1 MLIRTNLDERHV
13 GVKQNSGSV
22 GSKPFPLRK
31 SFFARFNK
39 RRGET
44 GGKIDWGRGREGDLV
59 KKTGRQGE
67 GST

>member
-31 SFFARFNK
+31 SFSHGSIK
-39 RRGET
+39 EE
-44 GGKIDWGRGREGDLV
+44 GGNEERGRLGYAYQIV
-59 KKTGRQGE
+59 
-67 GST
+67 